1 MIIKKL
7 LMCGLAVVMMA
18 GCAHKND
25 AGQRAR
31 ENYARSLADSVANIK
46 YEIDSCNNE
55 IGQLNETVGTWLRD
69 FTAVNNSREVEGYT
83 IRTGWQNRYPLQ
95 STGMIA
101 RITESE
107 GLELIASLKGG
118 VFDQITVSAAGNSAS
133 TAVVPNDQALNYRR
147 EGLTTVMFTGTQA
160 DSVAHLIADNI
171 LDNVQVTFVN
181 GGRPTGSW
189 KMPADYTKMIA
200 DTYELYS
207 SHQRQIKLERHVRVL
222 QEKMKLLR
230 EHTDRNAASTD
241 NATSDDNANSDEK

>member
-1 MIIKKL
+1 MIARKL
-7 LMCGLAVVMMA
+7 LVCGIAVVMMA

-46 YEIDSCNNE
+46 YEIDSCNSE

-107 GLELIASLKGG
+107 GLELIAALKGG
-118 VFDQITVSAAGNSAS
+118 VFDQLTVSAAGNSAS

-160 DSVAHLIADNI
+160 DSVAHLIADNM

-189 KMPADYTKMIA
+189 KIPADYAKMIA

-207 SHQRQIKLERHVRVL
+207 SHQRQIKLERHVRML

-230 EHTDRNAASTD
+230 EHTDRNAASA
-241 NATSDDNANSDEK
+241 NSSDDSAASNSQ